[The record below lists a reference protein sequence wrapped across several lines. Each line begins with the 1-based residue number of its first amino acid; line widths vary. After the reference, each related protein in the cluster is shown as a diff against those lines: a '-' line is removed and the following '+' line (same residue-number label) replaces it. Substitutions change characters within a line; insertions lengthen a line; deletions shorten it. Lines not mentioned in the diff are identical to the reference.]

1 MTLTDTPRSLN
12 CVIKVRLPLWLE
24 AFAMPAEWYRMRNK
38 FCIVWLVKL
47 PVFCELIKLLSTHSA
62 GFQTAVELRLGEK
75 SAGQLEN
82 LIGSAQFLVLSLQGF
97 DALALF
103 S

>member
-1 MTLTDTPRSLN
+1 M
-12 CVIKVRLPLWLE
+12 V
-24 AFAMPAEWYRMRNK
+24 
-38 FCIVWLVKL
+38 
-47 PVFCELIKLLSTHSA
+47 
-62 GFQTAVELRLGEK
+62 EK

-103 S
+103 SRHAVTLTAILGLFGAYTVCFSVKGFVGFTGYSR